1 MLVSTPGMTLG
12 ALWAELDAAMKAWQ
26 MLHRLRLAHRLLLIY
41 LLSFVSVVF
50 LAYGLVREKNI
61 AIERAEKEQRGSA
74 YVAVVRDAL
83 LAVIQDRLAAAASPL
98 ESGAASQAALQD
110 QAAAVEAAE
119 RQYGGSLN
127 TDAPA
132 AGLALLLRQLS
143 AHDSRDLPAHRALDM
158 QTVAAAKQLISRIGE
173 QSNLILDPDLD
184 SYYTM
189 SIVMLR
195 LPELVA
201 ASVDLADAAAAV
213 PLAPDEGARVK
224 FLLADGAFRALVDAT
239 MADAAAA
246 YRGNAGGGLRRALEP
261 SFDQAR
267 QAMLDFSGT
276 LRDIVTERTSD
287 ANALALRAMLLRVV
301 ATTGAAW
308 RQAEA
313 ELDALLQQ
321 RIDNLYRRMLLELG
335 AAVLMWLAALALI
348 LVIARQITRPIR
360 ALATVAERVRHGNDD
375 HLRAEGPPG
384 GEIGSLIGGFNAM
397 LDRLQGEGIRERE
410 RAEATLA
417 RRNAVLD
424 AITYAA
430 TRIVGTADWKLAIP
444 ELLARL
450 GAATDASR
458 AFIFE
463 IHPAP
468 DGAGLAQSC
477 RFSWVAAGVTPIAGD
492 PRYQNDPLDAGGDS
506 QFAEWF
512 RRRRAGEVIQVTI
525 GQTHGTARMLFE
537 ETGTRS
543 MLSVPL
549 LVNGA
554 YWGSLG
560 FDDCRR
566 ERVWDEVEIDLLKTA
581 AVLISAAIERANADA
596 QLRER
601 DSQLVEAQRIAH
613 VGSWELDFKTDQVTW
628 SEEGWRIFGLD
639 PGRGSW
645 PHDENLERIHPDD
658 RQRVAEADRMA
669 RECNTAIDME
679 YRLLRPD
686 GEVRIVHERAE
697 SVCDEAGRP
706 VRLLGTVHDV
716 TELKAAEV
724 RLRASEERYA
734 LAARGAD
741 VGLWDWDVAAD
752 RAYFSPRLHEI
763 LGVGDRA
770 LGESISGLFDRI
782 LPEDLEALLER
793 FKSSFAR
800 QKRRF
805 ELEVRMRG
813 PADAPRW
820 LIIRGLIVYA
830 DGRPIRLVG
839 SLGDI
844 TDRKVAQEEVVR
856 QREALYQSEKMA
868 MFGSLLAGVA
878 HELNNPLSVAIGQ
891 LVLLQQTAGDP
902 AVVARAERILTA
914 TERCARIV
922 RTFLAMARQRHAD
935 PKPVS
940 MNRIVEMAAELLA
953 HQLRSANIRVEL
965 DLAGDLPAVDA
976 DADQIHQVL
985 TNLIVNARQ
994 ALSGAGRPGRIRI
1007 ATRFDHRQVELS
1019 VRDNGPGVPEDI
1031 RKRVFEPFFT
1041 TKPVGEGTGIGL
1053 SFCASIVH
1061 AHGGRIA
1068 VSDNPGGGAVF
1079 TVVLPRGVADLGD
1092 PDEAARGAAP
1102 AGLRVLIVDDE
1113 AEIANTLNEIL
1124 RSNGH
1129 EADVALD
1136 GRQGLELALSAPY
1149 DLILSDM
1156 RMPVLDGP
1164 GLYRALQRDR
1174 PDMVERL
1181 AFITGDT
1188 LSMEVQSFLNQTNV
1202 PYLEK
1207 PFLPD
1212 DVLRLLGQALARRG
1226 PAPAAAGRAQRVS

>member
-1 MLVSTPGMTLG
+1 
-12 ALWAELDAAMKAWQ
+12 
-26 MLHRLRLAHRLLLIY
+26 
-41 LLSFVSVVF
+41 
-50 LAYGLVREKNI
+50 
-61 AIERAEKEQRGSA
+61 
-74 YVAVVRDAL
+74 
-83 LAVIQDRLAAAASPL
+83 
-98 ESGAASQAALQD
+98 
-110 QAAAVEAAE
+110 
-119 RQYGGSLN
+119 
-127 TDAPA
+127 
-132 AGLALLLRQLS
+132 
-143 AHDSRDLPAHRALDM
+143 
-158 QTVAAAKQLISRIGE
+158 
-173 QSNLILDPDLD
+173 
-184 SYYTM
+184 M

-201 ASVDLADAAAAV
+201 TSVDLADAATAV
-213 PLAPDEGARVK
+213 PLSPDGEEPRVR
-224 FLLADGAFRALVDAT
+224 FLLADGAFRALIGAT
-239 MADAAAA
+239 MSDADAAF
-246 YRGNAGGGLRRALEP
+246 RGNASGALRRNLEM
-261 SFDQAR
+261 SFKRAQA
-267 QAMLDFSGT
+267 AVLDYSTT
-276 LRDIVTERTSD
+276 LRGIVITRQTAD
-287 ANALALRAMLLRVV
+287 ANALALRAMLLRVLT
-301 ATTGAAW
+301 TTGEAW
-308 RQAEA
+308 RRAES
-313 ELDALLQQ
+313 ELDGLLQQ
-321 RIDNLYRRMLLELG
+321 RIDGLYRRMAMDLG
-335 AAVLMWLAALALI
+335 AAALLWLAALALI
-348 LVIARQITRPIR
+348 LVIGRQITRPIR
-360 ALATVAERVRHGNDD
+360 GLAAVAERVRHGEDYN
-375 HLRAEGPPG
+375 LRAEGRAG
-384 GEIGSLIGGFNAM
+384 GEIGSLVGGFNAM
-397 LDRLQGEGIRERE
+397 LDRLQREGVRERQRVARDHAATAQRE
-410 RAEATLA
+410 LLEVIPSVISVTSEADGRILYTNIDARCPSWLTDRAAGDPRDILGLLHPADRKAFLEAFRAAGHVDEFEARCQACEGEPLWLLIGARSVTYQGAPARLDVYTPISDRKRAEATLA

-450 GAATDASR
+450 GTATDASR

-463 IHPAP
+463 IHRAP

-477 RFSWVAAGVTPIAGD
+477 RFSWVAEGVLPIAGD
-492 PRYQNDPLDAGGDS
+492 PRYQDDPLDEGGDL

-512 RRRRAGEVIQVTI
+512 RRRRDGEVIQVTI
-525 GQTHGTARMLFE
+525 GQTHGAARTLFE
-537 ETGTRS
+537 ETATRS
-543 MLSVPL
+543 MLSVPM

-560 FDDCRR
+560 FDDCSR
-566 ERVWDEVEIDLLKTA
+566 ERVWDAMEVDLLKTA
-581 AVLISAAIERANADA
+581 AVLISAAIERAIADA

-601 DSQLVEAQRIAH
+601 DTQLVEAQRIAH

-628 SEEGWRIFGLD
+628 SEEGWRIFGLE

-645 PHDENLERIHPDD
+645 PHDENLQRIHPDD

-697 SVCDEAGRP
+697 SVSDGAGRP

-741 VGLWDWDVAAD
+741 VGLWDWDIAAD
-752 RAYFSPRLHEI
+752 RAYFSPRLHEV
-763 LGVGDRA
+763 LGVGDRD

-782 LPEDLEALLER
+782 LPDDLEALQER
-793 FKSSFAR
+793 FKSSFVR
-800 QKRRF
+800 QRRRF
-805 ELEVRMRG
+805 EVEVRTRG
-813 PADAPRW
+813 PVNAPRW

-844 TDRKVAQEEVVR
+844 TDRKLAQEEVVR

-940 MNRIVEMAAELLA
+940 MNRIVEMAVELLA
-953 HQLRSANIRVEL
+953 YQLRSANIRVEL
-965 DLAGDLPAVDA
+965 DLAGNLPTVDA

-994 ALSGAGRPGRIRI
+994 ALSAAGGPGRIGI

-1019 VRDNGPGVPEDI
+1019 VRDNGPGVPEEI

-1041 TKPVGEGTGIGL
+1041 TKPVDEGTGIGL

-1061 AHGGRIA
+1061 AHSGRID

-1079 TVVLPRGVADLGD
+1079 TVVLPRGAAGLADAD
-1092 PDEAARGAAP
+1092 DAAHVAAP

-1129 EADVALD
+1129 EADVASD
-1136 GRQGLELALSAPY
+1136 GRQGLERALSSSY

-1164 GLYRALQRDR
+1164 GLYRALQRER

-1188 LSMEVQSFLNQTNV
+1188 LSMEIQSFLNQTSV

-1212 DVLRLLGQALARRG
+1212 DVLRLLAQALARRG
-1226 PAPAAAGRAQRVS
+1226 ASAGLSAGRVKRVS